1 MNEKAHEI
9 LSFPIEL
16 MGKQKIILER
26 TEKNYL
32 L

>member
-1 MNEKAHEI
+1 
-9 LSFPIEL
+9 L

-32 L
+32 LWKGKHED